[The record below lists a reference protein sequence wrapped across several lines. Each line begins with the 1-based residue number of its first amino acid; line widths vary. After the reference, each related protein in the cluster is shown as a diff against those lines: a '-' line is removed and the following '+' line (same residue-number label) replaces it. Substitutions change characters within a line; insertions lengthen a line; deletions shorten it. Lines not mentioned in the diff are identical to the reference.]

1 MFDIFSESL
10 KTVDFVRSVRRELHL
25 HPELTG
31 REWNTVALI
40 HKELTRMGIP
50 FDNVTDGGVLAY
62 IEGEKPG
69 KTVLLRGDCDAL
81 PMQEDPLN
89 GGKQPKP
96 CVSCEDGAAHTCG
109 HDVHTACLLGAAEVL
124 NAHKDEIEGR
134 VILMFERGE
143 EGGYRIYYLMKYI
156 QEHGIHIDAAYGMH
170 TDTNIPTGKFGMT
183 PGAQSAGGV
192 NFELELSGKGGHGS
206 RPDLGNSP
214 LDCSLAIANGIK
226 DIRMKYLDPMK
237 PATCNICM
245 VKTGTR
251 RNIVPSFLEFKG
263 TSRYYD
269 PETGE
274 RLRYRLQRLFESCA
288 ELYECELKYVTFQ
301 GPSFP
306 LRNDA
311 TVTAAGQ
318 RAAKAAIGED
328 CVVNTEPGMGSD
340 SFSTTCAYYPSL
352 YIRLGCRNEEAGI
365 TAGGHN
371 PHHDA
376 DEGCLPYGVAV
387 LTACAINYLKE
398 KPDTSYFKPFPGNAD
413 EILAFSHRKVPA
425 RFDPAE

>member
-50 FDNVTDGGVLAY
+50 FDNVPDGGVLAY

-156 QEHGIHIDAAYGMH
+156 QERGIHIDAAYGMH
-170 TDTNIPTGKFGMT
+170 VSPNLKVKTYGMIPG
-183 PGAQSAGGV
+183 PVAAGGV
-192 NFELELSGKGGHGS
+192 SFELKLTGKGGHGS

-214 LDCSLAIANGIK
+214 LDCFLAIANGIK
-226 DIRMKYLDPMK
+226 DIRMKYLDPMQ
-237 PATCNICM
+237 PVTCNICM

-251 RNIVPSFLEFKG
+251 RNIVPSVLEFKG
-263 TSRYYD
+263 TSRCYD
-269 PETGE
+269 AETGR
-274 RLRYRLQRLFESCA
+274 RLRYRLTRLFESCA
-288 ELYECELKYVTFQ
+288 ELYECGLEYVAMK

-306 LRNDA
+306 LVNDPV
-311 TVTAAGQ
+311 VTEIAQ
-318 RAAKAAIGED
+318 RAAREAMGEESV
-328 CVVNTEPGMGSD
+328 CSMEPAMGSD
-340 SFSTTCAYYPSL
+340 SFATVCAYYPSMMI
-352 YIRLGCRNEEAGI
+352 YLGCRNEEKGI
-365 TAGGHN
+365 TGDFHS
-371 PHHDA
+371 PEFDV
-376 DEGCLPYGVAV
+376 DEDCLPYGVGV
-387 LTACAINYLKE
+387 LVSSALKYLKE
-398 KPDTSYFKPFPGNAD
+398 KPDIEFNPFEGDAD
-413 EILAFSHRKVPA
+413 AILEFAHRPMPE
-425 RFDPAE
+425 RLDPQ